1 MEDFQQLMDA
11 LADAARA
18 VGTGFTSIWLPI
30 QIGLILAAVM
40 ISAALGALFRRR
52 VDLVSLA
59 MGWPAFPRRILHKI
73 AENFGTVVFILLT
86 SSMRAAMAAMT
97 LPPRSYL
104 LAVAAKLAT
113 AWIVIALTAGLIQNR
128 FIYRVVAVSAWTLA
142 ALSILGLLEPV
153 SGVLDSV
160 AINLGGLRLTP
171 LLLLK
176 TSILLLVTLWAAVTA
191 SDFLDKRVRLAADL
205 TPSIQ
210 VLLAKVIRLGLI
222 ALAIMIVLGS
232 VGIDVSALALFSGA
246 VGVGVGFGLQKIVSN
261 LVSGIILLADK
272 SIKPGDVITVGD
284 SFGWVVTMGA
294 RYTSVTT
301 RDGREVLIPN
311 EDLVTQRVV
320 NWSYSKD
327 DIRLELLFSVDVASD
342 PHQVQRVALETVVG
356 VPRVLKT
363 PEPACHVMAIS
374 SRSMDFSLRFWI
386 NDPIEG
392 STNVKSAVLLALW
405 DAFKRDGIDF
415 PSPVQDMRL
424 RGPVQVV
431 TEEPRKTD

>member
-1 MEDFQQLMDA
+1 MDDFQQLTET

-18 VGTGFTSIWLPI
+18 LGTEFTSMWLPI
-30 QIGLILAAVM
+30 QIGLILLAVV
-40 ISAALGALFRRR
+40 ISAASGALFRRR

-59 MGWPAFPRRILHKI
+59 MGWPAFPRRILHQI
-73 AENFGTVVFILLT
+73 AENFGTIVFILLT
-86 SSMRAAMAAMT
+86 ASMRVAMAAMT

-104 LAVAAKLAT
+104 IAVAAKLAG
-113 AWIVIALTAGLIQNR
+113 AWIVISLTAGLIRNR
-128 FIYRVVAVSAWTLA
+128 LIYRVVAISAWTLA
-142 ALSILGLLEPV
+142 ALSILNLLEPV
-153 SGVLDSV
+153 SVALDSLG
-160 AINLGGLRLTP
+160 INLGGLRITP
-171 LLLLK
+171 LLVLK
-176 TSILLLVTLWAAVTA
+176 TTVLMLVTLWAAVAA
-191 SDFLDKRVRLAADL
+191 SDFLDKRVKLAADL

-210 VLLAKVIRLGLI
+210 VLLGKLIRIVLV
-222 ALAIMIVLGS
+222 ALAIMLVLSS

-327 DIRLELLFSVDVASD
+327 DIRLELLFSVDVAND
-342 PHQVQRVALETVVG
+342 PHQVQRVALETVVA

-363 PEPACHVMAIS
+363 PAPACHLMSVT

-405 DAFKRDGIDF
+405 DAFKREEIAF

-424 RGPVQVV
+424 RESVRVV
-431 TEEPRKTD
+431 GEEK

>member
-1 MEDFQQLMDA
+1 MDDFQQLMDA
-11 LADAARA
+11 LAEAARSI
-18 VGTGFTSIWLPI
+18 GTEFTSIWLPI
-30 QIGLILAAVM
+30 QIGLILLAALV
-40 ISAALGALFRRR
+40 SATLGALFRRH

-59 MGWPAFPRRILHKI
+59 MGWPAFLRRILRKI
-73 AENFGTVVFILLT
+73 AENFGTIVFILLT
-86 SSMRAAMAAMT
+86 ASMRAAMAAMT

-104 LAVAAKLAT
+104 LAVAAKLAV
-113 AWIVIALTAGLIQNR
+113 AWVVITLTAGLIQNK
-128 FIYRVVAVSAWTLA
+128 FIYRVVAISAWTLA

-153 SGVLDSV
+153 SSTLDSL
-160 AINLGGLRLTP
+160 AINLGGLRITP
-171 LLLLK
+171 LLVLK
-176 TSILLLVTLWAAVTA
+176 TTVLLLVTLWAAVAA

-210 VLLAKVIRLGLI
+210 VLLGKVIRIFLI
-222 ALAIMIVLGS
+222 ALAIMIVLSS

-272 SIKPGDVITVGD
+272 SIKPGDVISVGD

-294 RYTSVTT
+294 RYTSVST

-327 DIRLELLFSVDVASD
+327 DIRLDVNFGVDVTAD
-342 PHQVQRVALETVVG
+342 PHQVQRVAIEAVASVA
-356 VPRVLKT
+356 RVLKT
-363 PEPACHVMAIS
+363 PAPTCHFMGFGS
-374 SRSMDFSLRFWI
+374 KSLDFSLRFWI

-405 DAFKRDGIDF
+405 DAFKREGIEI

-424 RGPVQVV
+424 REPVRVV
-431 TEEPRKTD
+431 AEEERPK

>member
-1 MEDFQQLMDA
+1 MDDMQQLADV
-11 LADAARA
+11 LANTARA
-18 VGTGFTSIWLPI
+18 IGTEFASIWLPI
-30 QIGLILAAVM
+30 QIGLILLAVV

-52 VDLVSLA
+52 VDLASLA
-59 MGWPAFPRRILHKI
+59 SGWPAFPRRILQQI

-86 SSMRAAMAAMT
+86 SSMRAAMAAIT

-104 LAVAAKLAT
+104 IAVAAKLAS

-128 FIYRVVAVSAWTLA
+128 FVYRVVAISAWTLA

-153 SGVLDSV
+153 SSLLDSV
-160 AINLGGLRLTP
+160 AIHLGGLRLTP

-176 TSILLLVTLWAAVTA
+176 TSILLLITLWAASAA
-191 SDFLDKRVRLAADL
+191 SDFLDRRVRLAADL

-210 VLLAKVIRLGLI
+210 VLLGKLIRLVLI
-222 ALAIMIVLGS
+222 ALAIMIVLSS
-232 VGIDVSALALFSGA
+232 VGIDISALALFSGA

-272 SIKPGDVITVGD
+272 SIKPGDVISVGD

-327 DIRLELLFSVDVASD
+327 DIRLELNFGTDVASD
-342 PHQVQRVALETVVG
+342 PHQVQRVALETVVT

-363 PEPACHVMAIS
+363 PAPTCHFLAVS
-374 SRSMDFSLRFWI
+374 GRSLDFSLRFWI

-405 DAFKRDGIDF
+405 DAFRREGIDF
-415 PSPVQDMRL
+415 PSPVQELRL
-424 RGPVQVV
+424 RDPVRVV
-431 TEEPRKTD
+431 SDGHPER